1 MTNSQGEHN
10 PKMALVLELQGRKC
24 KAAFTTR
31 FPEIK
36 KNTSEI
42 KERHSQEKKN
52 YSFLNITK
60 VHT

>member
-42 KERHSQEKKN
+42 KERHSQEKKTIH
-52 YSFLNITK
+52 F
-60 VHT
+60 